1 MTSSPLARFGTAAF
15 CLLFFGFLFG
25 PLIIMVVTAFNS
37 SSFPRMVPW
46 DCFTVDW
53 FRKLAADAKLLH
65 GLGNSLFI
73 GAGVVLLS
81 TPIGLAAALILSEA
95 GPKLRGLLYT
105 IFISPILMPG
115 IVIGISTLLFW
126 GRIGGGLGF
135 GFDSIFFDG
144 FFLTILG
151 QVCFISAYS
160 MLVFMARLQRFDHTL
175 LEAALDMGATPGQA
189 FVRILLPFLRPAI
202 FSSAVL
208 AFLASLEN
216 YNTTVFSIVAE
227 STFTTELASK
237 VRLGIDPS
245 ISAVAVVI
253 IGTTL
258 IGAIVH
264 EAWQRRASALAQGGA
279 AAARILAN
287 PAAAFIRHP
296 ATVAA
301 ILLGLVGFAAYA
313 GKDYSSRACE
323 QSILDAKLLEQQRLQ
338 DEMRARQQQQQQ
350 QAPAA
355 PAGSAAPS
363 TPFGGVFAPGGLGG
377 GASPSPTP
385 EPAAPA
391 PGTPKPSTPFGGVFA
406 PGGLGTTPAQ

>member
-1 MTSSPLARFGTAAF
+1 MTSSTVTRLGTAAF

-37 SSFPRMVPW
+37 SSFPRIVPW
-46 DCFTVDW
+46 DCFTTAW
-53 FRKLAADAKLLH
+53 FGKLANDAKLLH
-65 GLGNSLFI
+65 GLGNSLII
-73 GAGVVLLS
+73 GAGVVALA
-81 TPIGLAAALILSEA
+81 TPVGLAAALALSEA
-95 GPKLRGLLYT
+95 GPRLRGILYT
-105 IFISPILMPG
+105 VFISPILMPG

-126 GRIGGGLGF
+126 GRIGTGLGF

-175 LEAALDMGATPGQA
+175 TEAALDMGATPAQA
-189 FVRILLPFLRPAI
+189 FAKILLPFLRPAI

-245 ISAVAVVI
+245 ISAVAVI
-253 IGTTL
+253 IIAITL
-258 IGAIVH
+258 TGAIVH
-264 EAWQRRASALAQGGA
+264 EAWQRRAQALAQGGA
-279 AAARILAN
+279 AAQAILAN
-287 PAAAFIRHP
+287 PVSAFIRHP
-296 ATVAA
+296 ATIGVL
-301 ILLGLVGFAAYA
+301 LLGLA
-313 GKDYSSRACE
+313 GIAVYYGKGHDSRACE
-323 QSILDAKLLEQQRLQ
+323 QSILDAKMLEQQRLQ
-338 DEMRARQQQQQQ
+338 DELRARTRQQP
-350 QAPAA
+350 QAPAPA
-355 PAGSAAPS
+355 PAGNMAPS

-377 GASPSPTP
+377 APAPT
-385 EPAAPA
+385 PAAPA
-391 PGTPKPSTPFGGVFA
+391 APKPAPAPATPFGGVFA
-406 PGGLGTTPAQ
+406 PDSLGGAKPAQ

>member
-1 MTSSPLARFGTAAF
+1 MSSSAAGRLGTIAF

-25 PLIIMVVTAFNS
+25 PLVIMVLTAFNS
-37 SSFPRMVPW
+37 SPFPRLVPW
-46 DCFTVDW
+46 DCFTTDW
-53 FRKLAADAKLLH
+53 FGKLAGDAKLLT

-73 GAGVVLLS
+73 GAGVVLLA
-81 TPIGLAAALILSEA
+81 TPIGLAAALALSEV
-95 GPKLRGLLYT
+95 GPRLRGALYT

-115 IVIGISTLLFW
+115 IVIGISTLMFW
-126 GRIGGGLGF
+126 GRLGSGLGF
-135 GFDSIFFDG
+135 GFDSVFFNG

-160 MLVFMARLQRFDHTL
+160 MLIFIARLQRFDHTL
-175 LEAALDMGATPGQA
+175 TEAALDMGATPAQA
-189 FVRILLPFLRPAI
+189 FRKILLPFLRPAI

-253 IGTTL
+253 IALTL
-258 IGAIVH
+258 FGAIVH
-264 EAWQRRASALAQGGA
+264 EAWQRRTTALAQGGS
-279 AAARILAN
+279 AAARILNN
-287 PAAAFIRHP
+287 PVNAFIRHP

-301 ILLGLVGFAAYA
+301 ILAIVIGGAIHLG
-313 GKDYSSRACE
+313 SRHNSDVCV
-323 QSILDAKLLEQQRLQ
+323 QSIMDAKRAEQERLQQEMRERMQQQRQ
-338 DEMRARQQQQQQ
+338 EAPT
-350 QAPAA
+350 APA
-355 PAGSAAPS
+355 PGGSAAPT

-377 GASPSPTP
+377 GAP
-385 EPAAPA
+385 APA
-391 PGTPKPSTPFGGVFA
+391 PAPAPSAPATPFGGVFA
-406 PGGLGTTPAQ
+406 PGSLPKPADAE